1 VAERA
6 SAVWCVKNDPI
17 AILFDRLGPYH
28 WARLQAAARLFR
40 VVAVETCAIT
50 REHQW
55 ERIEEPPAFDRVTLF
70 DDISDGGGPK
80 GTLLRQ
86 KMAKSLHEAD
96 PAVAMIPGWGTP
108 ASLIALEWCLQH
120 QRPAVVMSE
129 SNAFDEKR
137 FAFAESIKRI
147 VVSLFSA
154 GLAGGKLPMEYLIAL
169 GLPRDRVFTGY
180 DVVDNEY
187 FRRNAEALRS
197 QASEVRRK
205 YGLPRN
211 YFLASA
217 RFVPKKNL
225 PTLIRAYARYRQ
237 LAANKDGGQPPTDN
251 GRWDLV
257 LVGDGPLRAVLCRLI
272 SDLRLGGHVHL
283 PGFVQYRELPA
294 YYALADVFVHASIT
308 EQWGLVVNEAMATGL
323 PVIVSNRCGC
333 VPDLVAEGKNGLTFD
348 PRSVKNLSKLMLDMW
363 RLPKGRLEEMR
374 QESRRIIAGFT
385 PADFATGAQRAIDV
399 AKAAPIRRTSLFS
412 SLLLKTLI
420 RR

>member
-1 VAERA
+1 
-6 SAVWCVKNDPI
+6 VKNDSI

-40 VVAVETCAIT
+40 VVAVETYATT
-50 REHQW
+50 REYQW
-55 ERIEEPPAFDRVTLF
+55 EGIDEPRAFDRVTLF
-70 DDISDGGGPK
+70 DDISDGRGPK
-80 GTLLRQ
+80 RALLRH
-86 KMAKSLHEAD
+86 KMAKALREAD

-108 ASLIALEWCLQH
+108 ASLIALEWCLRN

-137 FAFAESIKRI
+137 YVLAEVIKRI

-154 GLAGGKLPMEYLIAL
+154 GLAGGQLQMEYLVVL

-187 FRRNAEALRS
+187 FRRKAGEIRS
-197 QASEVRRK
+197 QAPELRRK
-205 YGLPRN
+205 YELPGK

-237 LAANKDGGQPPTDN
+237 VAGNLDNGQRRTDN
-251 GRWDLV
+251 GPWDLV
-257 LVGDGPLRAVLCRLI
+257 LLGDGPLKANLSRLV
-272 SDLRLGGHVHL
+272 SDLRLHGHVHL
-283 PGFVQYRELPA
+283 PGFLQYHELPA
-294 YYALADVFVHASIT
+294 YYGLAHVFVHASTT
-308 EQWGLVVNEAMATGL
+308 EQWGLVVNEAMAAGL

-333 VPDLVAEGKNGLTFD
+333 VPDLVAEGKNGFTFD
-348 PRSVKNLSKLMLDMW
+348 PGSVESLAKLMLNMCHFSK
-363 RLPKGRLEEMR
+363 RRLEDMGA
-374 QESRRIIAGFT
+374 ESQRIVEGFT
-385 PADFATGAQRAIDV
+385 PAHFATGAERAIDA

-412 SLLLKTLI
+412 SLLVKTLI
-420 RR
+420 HR